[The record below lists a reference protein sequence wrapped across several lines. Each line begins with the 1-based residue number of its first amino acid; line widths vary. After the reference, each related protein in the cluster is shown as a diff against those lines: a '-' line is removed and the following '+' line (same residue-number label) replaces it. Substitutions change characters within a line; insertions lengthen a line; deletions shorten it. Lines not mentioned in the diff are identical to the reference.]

1 MSPSKARAKEVERT
15 PILRTILFYTG
26 RL

>member
-26 RL
+26 HL